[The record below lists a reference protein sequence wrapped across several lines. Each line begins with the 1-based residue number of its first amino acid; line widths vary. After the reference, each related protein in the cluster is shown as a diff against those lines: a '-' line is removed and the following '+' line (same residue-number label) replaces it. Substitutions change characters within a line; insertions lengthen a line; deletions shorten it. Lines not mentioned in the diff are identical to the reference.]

1 MAGISTRTW
10 AQRQNQFE
18 GWSPGKP
25 TADDLTTEKEENKL
39 TYINKSKF
47 SVHDKIKLQTR
58 GFDTAERY
66 AAAQKQLSLER
77 GTAEIEETAFDAAF
91 DEIIETVLTCV
102 TRTCGPYQK
111 RLRNHVRSAGHE
123 AVLGFYGDS

>member
-10 AQRQNQFE
+10 APKQNQFE
-18 GWSPGKP
+18 VWSPGKP

-39 TYINKSKF
+39 TYVNKSKF
-47 SVHDKIKLQTR
+47 SFHDKIKLQTR

-91 DEIIETVLTCV
+91 DEIIETDPDLHDAYVRPLSEALKGSRSIG
-102 TRTCGPYQK
+102 RT
-111 RLRNHVRSAGHE
+111 
-123 AVLGFYGDS
+123 